1 MFNFTS
7 LTGVMA
13 AIALA
18 TGANAQANLT
28 AEAAAPVSA
37 GGNTIL
43 GLAELAS
50 EAGIAN
56 IQVAT
61 GQVLTNALQN
71 VAEGKT
77 DIGGTP
83 FSLPFLLSK
92 GVGPY
97 ASLGDERGAELAA
110 DLAVLYTYRLAL
122 FAVSSYASTN
132 FDGYNAIEGAT
143 IYNGPPRGGALN
155 RARSVVK
162 LATGLDEGDGYNGVQ
177 VSWGQA
183 VTTVTDGSAD
193 AFILPMNL
201 PEARLAP
208 AAAAGAIVVHS
219 FPKDIFEGETG
230 QRYAKAPGTAA
241 LMERITDG
249 MFGANFSVVS
259 EDEFFRAY
267 ADVGGDVV
275 NVSMDEE
282 LAYQLT
288 RAHIEGLDRIRARTP
303 FMPTIWLGE
312 TDIAKTGMCGAMPM
326 QYHPGAVRAWEEAG
340 YTIRDCAK
348 PQARTEK
355 HKGAARIRPFMISAR
370 PDMAQSTADEKA
382 QMRVHPLLYV
392 LSVLLVLVGLSNA
405 VPGIPG
411 WTTG

>member
-1 MFNFTS
+1 MFKYTS
-7 LTGVMA
+7 IVGAVA
-13 AIALA
+13 ALGLA
-18 TGANAQANLT
+18 TGAHAQANLT

-43 GLAELAS
+43 GLAELTS

-83 FSLPFLLSK
+83 FALPFLLSK

-97 ASLGDERGAELAA
+97 ASLGGEKGAELASNI
-110 DLAVLYTYRLAL
+110 AVLYTYRLAL
-122 FAVSSYASTN
+122 FAVTSYASTN

-155 RARSVVK
+155 KARGVVK
-162 LATGLDEGDGYNGVQ
+162 LATGLDEGEGYTGVQ

-183 VTTVTDGSAD
+183 VATVTDGSAD

-201 PEARLAP
+201 PDARLAP
-208 AAAAGAIVVHS
+208 AAAAGAMVVHS
-219 FPKDIFEGETG
+219 FPKDIFESEAG
-230 QRYAKAPGTAA
+230 QRFGGAPGSAA
-241 LMERITDG
+241 IEMQITDE
-249 MFGANFSVVS
+249 MFGANFSVIS
-259 EDEFFRAY
+259 EDDIFRAY

-288 RAHIEGLDRIRARTP
+288 KAHLEGLDRIQARTP

-326 QYHPGAVRAWEEAG
+326 KYHPGAVRAWEEAG
-340 YTIRDCAK
+340 YTIPDCAK
-348 PQARTEK
+348 P
-355 HKGAARIRPFMISAR
+355 
-370 PDMAQSTADEKA
+370 
-382 QMRVHPLLYV
+382 
-392 LSVLLVLVGLSNA
+392 
-405 VPGIPG
+405 
-411 WTTG
+411 